1 MDLEPIPLD
10 TKVHVLV
17 VQLVTRAKLIKHL
30 LHAQLLSTPLP
41 LETGWSVYHVR
52 SATHATVQRQPSF
65 RMGLFRKL
73 RDPLDLQELVELISV
88 PQQLGMNITCVPSAL
103 LSLAASK
110 SARRQCQQEATE
122 IAMPIRSQ
130 WWPALPAII
139 LLVATQ
145 TISTAFTAQLA
156 THVQP
161 HQHNPYFVRLEN
173 TQPAVR
179 HPAQTVLSRSI
190 AL

>member
-1 MDLEPIPLD
+1 
-10 TKVHVLV
+10 
-17 VQLVTRAKLIKHL
+17 
-30 LHAQLLSTPLP
+30 
-41 LETGWSVYHVR
+41 
-52 SATHATVQRQPSF
+52 
-65 RMGLFRKL
+65 
-73 RDPLDLQELVELISV
+73 
-88 PQQLGMNITCVPSAL
+88 MNITYVPSAL
-103 LSLAASK
+103 LSLATSK

-122 IAMPIRSQ
+122 LAVPIRLQ

-145 TISTAFTAQLA
+145 TMTSAFTVQLA

-179 HPAQTVLSRSI
+179 HLAQTVLSRSI

>member
-10 TKVHVLV
+10 TKVHVIV

-30 LHAQLLSTPLP
+30 LHAHLLSTLLP

-52 SATHATVQRQPSF
+52 SVTHATLQRQPSF

-73 RDPLDLQELVELISV
+73 RDPRELKELVELIFV
-88 PQQLGMNITCVPSAL
+88 PQQLGMKLTSVPSAL
-103 LSLAASK
+103 LSMAASK

-122 IAMPIRSQ
+122 IALPIRLQ

-139 LLVATQ
+139 L
-145 TISTAFTAQLA
+145 
-156 THVQP
+156 
-161 HQHNPYFVRLEN
+161 
-173 TQPAVR
+173 
-179 HPAQTVLSRSI
+179 
-190 AL
+190 